1 MSCCRH
7 HHHLKVLGLPN
18 LPPGSIEMNRNEKI
32 EAEQNLTDNNTGI
45 LLLPKQNKKGGGK
58 GEKPVI

>member
-1 MSCCRH
+1 
-7 HHHLKVLGLPN
+7 
-18 LPPGSIEMNRNEKI
+18 MNRNEKI